1 MSEST
6 VHTSPESHFSR
17 AHFSNTWD
25 VLTSLITQSQFQI
38 ISCID
43 AACSPAWF
51 KLMLAC
57 RRRGLAVTL
66 IVRAIDQNLH
76 SGLAWE
82 RLVAM
87 GVHLVWLQADNTSLR
102 TSACVIDQS
111 VAVSGNFDP
120 LNSAAESVFSGIVIQ
135 HLPQAVAACSEGLNQ
150 LLQSVAGAVD
160 GPLADLRK
168 TTPDPLANQLVL
180 SADPTAQI
188 MAWQLGLLAEH
199 SVALDEEIADMHQK
213 INAFDHQ
220 QDDAI
225 GDVVGQYLDLKQ
237 RYLAQL
243 YQQSENEK
251 EQVEVQAAQA
261 DFAQF
266 RSKESEPAQPPS
278 AEPLGATQHE
288 DIKHLYRKLTMLC
301 HPDRVQEQH
310 KLQAQEVFQRVQSS
324 YRNFDF
330 SVLKTIEQQLQQV
343 PFGGI
348 SAASDSFLSLKQRL
362 ADLQE
367 RLSTRCVTL
376 RHIQQSPTWRTL
388 STQSNWDVWFA
399 KQGEYLQAEI
409 QRYSLALEVIAQ
421 PAP

>member
-1 MSEST
+1 MSAST
-6 VHTSPESHFSR
+6 VHPAPEGHFSC

-25 VLTSLITQSQFQI
+25 VLTSLVTQSQFQI
-38 ISCID
+38 ISCVD

-57 RRRGLAVTL
+57 RRRGLEVTL
-66 IVRAIDQNLH
+66 IVRAIEQNID

-87 GVHLVWLQADNTSLR
+87 GVQLVWLQADNTSLR
-102 TSACVIDQS
+102 TSACLIDQS
-111 VAVSGNFDP
+111 LAISGNFDP
-120 LNSAAESVFSGIVIQ
+120 VNCAAESVFSGIVIQ
-135 HLPQAVAACSEGLNQ
+135 NQPQAVAACLEGLNQ
-150 LLQSVAGAVD
+150 LRQSVPGAVD
-160 GPLADLRK
+160 LPPSSPRNATPSPLE
-168 TTPDPLANQLVL
+168 NQLVL
-180 SADPTAQI
+180 RADPTAQV

-199 SVALDEEIADMHQK
+199 SMALDEEIADMHQK
-213 INAFDHQ
+213 INAFDTQ

-243 YQQSENEK
+243 YRQSENEK
-251 EQVEVQAAQA
+251 DQVEAQAAQA

-266 RSKESEPAQPPS
+266 RFEESQPAQPPS
-278 AEPLGATQHE
+278 AEPLGATQQE
-288 DIKHLYRKLTMLC
+288 EIKYLYRKLIMLC

-343 PFGGI
+343 PLGGI
-348 SAASDSFLSLKQRL
+348 SAEPDSFIGLKQRL
-362 ADLQE
+362 ADVQE
-367 RLSTRCVTL
+367 RLSSRCVTL

-388 STQSNWDVWFA
+388 SSQSNWDLWFA
-399 KQGEYLQAEI
+399 KQGEHLQAEI

-421 PAP
+421 PAS

>member
-1 MSEST
+1 MSAST
-6 VHTSPESHFSR
+6 IHTAPESHFSR

-25 VLTSLITQSQFQI
+25 VLTSLITQSEFRI
-38 ISCID
+38 ISCVD

-57 RRRGLAVTL
+57 RRRGLEVTL
-66 IVRAIDQNLH
+66 IVRAIEQNLH

-87 GVHLVWLQADNTSLR
+87 GVQLVWLQADNTSLR

-111 VAVSGNFDP
+111 VAVSGNFEP
-120 LNSAAESVFSGIVIQ
+120 VNSVAESVFSGIVIQ
-135 HLPQAVAACSEGLNQ
+135 NLPHAVTACLEGLNQ
-150 LLQSVAGAVD
+150 LLQSVTGAVD
-160 GPLADLRK
+160 VPLTDLRK
-168 TTPDPLANQLVL
+168 TTPHPLASQLVL
-180 SADPTAQI
+180 SADPTVQV
-188 MAWQLGLLAEH
+188 MAWQLGLLADH
-199 SVALDEEIADMHQK
+199 SMALDEEIADMHQK
-213 INAFDHQ
+213 INAFDNQ

-225 GDVVGQYLDLKQ
+225 GEVVGQYLDLKQ
-237 RYLAQL
+237 RYLSQL
-243 YQQSENEK
+243 YQESENE
-251 EQVEVQAAQA
+251 EQQIEAQAAQA

-266 RSKESEPAQPPS
+266 RSKESQPDQPPP
-278 AEPLGATQHE
+278 AEPLGATQQE

-310 KLQAQEVFQRVQSS
+310 KLQAQELFQRVQSS

-348 SAASDSFLSLKQRL
+348 STAADSFMSLKQRL

-367 RLSTRCVTL
+367 RLSTRCVTH

-399 KQGEYLQAEI
+399 KQDEYLRAEI

>member
-1 MSEST
+1 
-6 VHTSPESHFSR
+6 V
-17 AHFSNTWD
+17 
-25 VLTSLITQSQFQI
+25 
-38 ISCID
+38 
-43 AACSPAWF
+43 
-51 KLMLAC
+51 
-57 RRRGLAVTL
+57 
-66 IVRAIDQNLH
+66 
-76 SGLAWE
+76 
-82 RLVAM
+82 
-87 GVHLVWLQADNTSLR
+87 
-102 TSACVIDQS
+102 
-111 VAVSGNFDP
+111 
-120 LNSAAESVFSGIVIQ
+120 NSAAESVFSGIVIQ
-135 HLPQAVAACSEGLNQ
+135 HLPQAVAVCSEGLNQ
-150 LLQSVAGAVD
+150 LLKSVTGAVD

-168 TTPDPLANQLVL
+168 TTPAPPANQLVL

-251 EQVEVQAAQA
+251 EQVEVRAAQA

-266 RSKESEPAQPPS
+266 QSKESEPSQIPS

-348 SAASDSFLSLKQRL
+348 STAPDSFLSLKQRL

-367 RLSTRCVTL
+367 RLSSRCVTL

-409 QRYSLALEVIAQ
+409 ERYSLALEVIAQ